1 MHFTEKSGECHVPS
15 SRWFGLMVAGIGSR
29 DLALANVKCNK
40 DGSRK
45 GKRAVLA
52 AAGAG
57 WLASGVMNVT
67 MAATNK
73 QKQCLAYPQGAA
85 QAAFGSLC
93 IAKACE
99 MGTDDKE

>member
-1 MHFTEKSGECHVPS
+1 MHFTEKSGECHVPTT
-15 SRWFGLMVAGIGSR
+15 RWTGLMVGCIGSR

-40 DGSRK
+40 DGPRK

-52 AAGAG
+52 ATGAS
-57 WLASGVMNVT
+57 WLASGVMSVT

>member
-1 MHFTEKSGECHVPS
+1 MYFTEKSGGCHVPT
-15 SRWFGLMVAGIGSR
+15 SRCLGLVLGSMGSQN
-29 DLALANVKCNK
+29 LALANVKCNK

-57 WLASGVMNVT
+57 WLAAGVMNVT

-73 QKQCLAYPQGAA
+73 QKQCLAYPGGAA

-99 MGTDDKE
+99 MGKDDKE